1 MERKIWTEEELRNLG
16 VLSEEEISRI
26 MLEQK
31 ERQEILAGNIVSMYD
46 EPRVKKNTSDK
57 RILTSNDITT
67 FDQLKTYSNGD
78 VIELP
83 SFINGQK
90 FIARVKR
97 PSLMK
102 LAKNGKIPNSLLSKA
117 TDLFAKG
124 TSAMVGDD
132 KSTLT
137 EMYDVMRVICEA
149 ALVEPTLKDVE
160 DAGLDLSDEQMIA
173 IFSYTQEGIKAL
185 ENFR

>member
-1 MERKIWTEEELRNLG
+1 MERKIWTEEELRKLG

-31 ERQEILAGNIVSMYD
+31 ERQEILAGNIVSY
-46 EPRVKKNTSDK
+46 EEQIAKKNISDK

-67 FDQLKTYSNGD
+67 FEQLKTYSNGD